1 MKRPEWRPYLPYVIT
16 WFVLV
21 LLVGAQLLV
30 SRVLNQG
37 NFAPLIGVA
46 MAGLVAF
53 VFMDLRR
60 SNNLARIF
68 AIGGVFWLIIL
79 LGLGIMDP
87 LTRVQFAVPQ
97 RTTDWRLPVV
107 GPGGS

>member
-1 MKRPEWRPYLPYVIT
+1 MKRPAFHPYLPYVIT

-21 LLVGAQLLV
+21 LLVGVQLLV
-30 SRVLNQG
+30 SQVLKQG
-37 NFAPLIGVA
+37 NFSPLIGVT
-46 MAGLVAF
+46 MAGLVAL

-60 SNNLARIF
+60 SNNLTRVF

-79 LGLGIMDP
+79 LGLTIIDP
-87 LTRVQFAVPQ
+87 LTRVQVSTSQ
-97 RTTDWRLPVV
+97 RITNWRLPVV

>member
-1 MKRPEWRPYLPYVIT
+1 MKAPAFRPYRPYVIA

-30 SRVLNQG
+30 ARVLNHG

-46 MAGLVAF
+46 MAGIVAF

-60 SNNLARIF
+60 SNNLTRIF

-79 LGLGIMDP
+79 IGLGILDP
-87 LTRVQFAVPQ
+87 VTRVQVTTPQ

-107 GPGGS
+107 GPGGL

>member
-1 MKRPEWRPYLPYVIT
+1 MKPPEFRPYLPYVIT
-16 WFVLV
+16 WLVLV
-21 LLVGAQLLV
+21 LLVGGQLLV

-37 NFAPLIGVA
+37 NFAPLISA
-46 MAGLVAF
+46 TMAGLVAL

-60 SNNLARIF
+60 SNNLTRIF

-79 LGLGIMDP
+79 IGLGTIDP
-87 LTRVQFAVPQ
+87 LTRVQVTVPQ
-97 RTTDWRLPVV
+97 RTTDWRLPIL

>member
-16 WFVLV
+16 WLVLV

-68 AIGGVFWLIIL
+68 ALGGVFWLIIL
-79 LGLGIMDP
+79 LGLGILDP
-87 LTRVQFAVPQ
+87 VTRVQFAVPQ
-97 RTTDWRLPVV
+97 TTADWRLPVV